1 MCFLDS
7 RGARGWRRPPGAAPA
22 APTLVVG
29 ARAGGVGRRPVPPE
43 VAAPTRRCHRRDH
56 ASGLPRGHFG
66 AKEAQRTR
74 CGVRNDAAFEFQRS
88 KSVDFCRPK
97 ANPCV
102 SLWRTLGGFGTKS
115 QFWNTASN
123 LESTIDPAF
132 SRKKEIYYLYNL
144 PFSKGQYQGHES
156 IVLRNQCFS
165 GKLFLIPN

>member
-1 MCFLDS
+1 MPKHLSKKNVVKTVIVNRTSQYRVGVFNNHYFFACFF
-7 RGARGWRRPPGAAPA
+7 RGFAWAFSEKFCAKKVHDFEQKKRHFF
-22 APTLVVG
+22 
-29 ARAGGVGRRPVPPE
+29 RAG
-43 VAAPTRRCHRRDH
+43 DH

-66 AKEAQRTR
+66 AKGAQRTR

-97 ANPCV
+97 VNPCV

-115 QFWNTASN
+115 LFWNTASN

-144 PFSKGQYQGHES
+144 PFSKGQ
-156 IVLRNQCFS
+156 
-165 GKLFLIPN
+165 